1 MSLRARSF
9 VFLPAAV
16 IALSSCAS
24 HSKVPTQVSRSTIP
38 AIPIAMEQ
46 QIRNAVNAG
55 DGDIEIRELRDR
67 VIANPENI
75 SARLEL
81 GRAYEKRDYP
91 ELALDHYRLAA
102 DRAPDNAE
110 AFLLVAKSLKRTG
123 HVEDAA
129 AVLGRFTVAHPQ
141 SSAEMYSWLGIFL
154 DQTGD
159 YLAGEKAHRTALAVA
174 VQAKQ
179 DRDYLHN
186 NLGYSLL
193 KQGRTEDAALEF
205 RAALKLNPRSV
216 IARDNLGSALVGDP
230 KEAILNWQSLNEP
243 AVAHSNMAAVLIER
257 GDYEGAR
264 KELQIALEYNNA
276 NPAALANLR
285 LISELDGKAVTIPVK
300 GVPMLATPTNWSRW
314 KSAWRHLFM
323 ESPTA
328 DGNAV
333 ETAQKLQSDSTS
345 HNPELKP

>member
-1 MSLRARSF
+1 MPAGARSF

-24 HSKVPTQVSRSTIP
+24 HTQVSHTVIP

-55 DGDIEIRELRDR
+55 DGDIEIRELRNR
-67 VIANPENI
+67 VIASPDNI
-75 SARLEL
+75 TARLEL
-81 GRAYEKRDYP
+81 GAAYEKRGYP

-102 DRAPDNAE
+102 DRFPDNAE
-110 AFLLVAKSLKRTG
+110 VALRVAKSLKATG
-123 HVEDAA
+123 HVTDAA
-129 AVLGRFTVAHPQ
+129 AVLAKFTTAHPQ
-141 SSAEMYSWLGIFL
+141 STAEMYSWLGIFL
-154 DQTGD
+154 DESGN
-159 YLAGEKAHRTALAVA
+159 YAAGEKAHRAALTVAVA
-174 VQAKQ
+174 AKQ

-193 KQGRTEDAALEF
+193 KQGRPDDAALEF
-205 RAALKLNPRSV
+205 RAALKLNPQSA

-300 GVPMLATPTNWSRW
+300 GAPEQVNRTKWSRW
-314 KSAWRHLFM
+314 KSAWQHMF
-323 ESPTA
+323 SAPSSA

-333 ETAQKLQSDSTS
+333 ETAQKLQSDSKTQ
-345 HNPELKP
+345 NPELKP